1 MTENIVYENL
11 KNITLMGIVFLLST
25 LSLSFAQWEP
35 DVRLTTDGNGS
46 YTSYNNAWCIAA
58 SGDTLHV
65 VWHDDR
71 DTNEE
76 IYYKRSTDAGT
87 TWETDTRLTD
97 DPNWSSIPSVTVSGE
112 NVHVVWEDERDGNL
126 EIYYKRSTDGGA
138 SWETDFRLTDDIA
151 PQGQPSVAVSGSYVH
166 VVWGDFLMGG
176 SGIYYRRSTDEG
188 ATWETQVQICNAP
201 GFSFGSCIAV
211 SGSNVHVV
219 WGDSRHGW
227 TNNEIYYK
235 RSSDGGANWG
245 AETRLTDDDN
255 LSDGPSVAVLG
266 DNVYV
271 VWQDD
276 RDANEEI
283 YYKRSTD
290 GGTIWET
297 DTRLT
302 DDPDGSWYPSVAV
315 AGTNVHI
322 VWQDDRDA
330 NEEIYYK
337 RSTDGGTTWE
347 TDTRL
352 TDDSDGSQYPSIAV
366 SGTNIHVVWQDDRD
380 ANWEIYY
387 KRNPTGNPGI
397 DESFSGVIGIS
408 GYLKISPRPMRRNGV
423 IEYAVLEK
431 KSVSLVICDVSGRIV
446 KTLFEGERLPGCYS
460 VSWDGSDDFEQLL
473 PSGIYIC
480 ILKSGG
486 NRGTEKILIV
496 R

>member
-1 MTENIVYENL
+1 MHKKNVAKSL
-11 KNITLMGIVFLLST
+11 RNITLIGFVFLFST
-25 LSLSFAQWEP
+25 VSLSFAQWEP
-35 DVRLTTDGNGS
+35 DVRLTDDGNSS

-71 DTNEE
+71 DTNDE

-97 DPNWSSIPSVTVSGE
+97 EPNWSNVPSVAVLGE
-112 NVHVVWEDERDGNL
+112 KVHVVWEDERDGNL
-126 EIYYKRSTDGGA
+126 EVYYKRSTDGGT
-138 SWETDFRLTDDIA
+138 SWETDFRLTDNIE
-151 PQGQPSVAVSGSYVH
+151 PQGQPSIAVSGSYVH

-188 ATWETQVQICNAP
+188 ATWETEVQICNAP
-201 GFSFGSCIAV
+201 GFSFGSSVAV

-219 WGDSRHGW
+219 WGDSRHGF
-227 TNNEIYYK
+227 TNNEIYYR
-235 RSSDGGANWG
+235 RSTDGGVNWG
-245 AETRLTDDDN
+245 PETRLTDDDN
-255 LSDGPSVAVLG
+255 FSDGPSVAVSG
-266 DNVYV
+266 DNVHV
-271 VWQDD
+271 AWQDN

-283 YYKRSTD
+283 YYKRSID
-290 GGTIWET
+290 GGTNWGT

-302 DDPDGSWYPSVAV
+302 DDPNGSWFPSVAV
-315 AGTNVHI
+315 AGTNVHV
-322 VWQDDRDA
+322 VWQEDRDG

-352 TDDSDGSQYPSIAV
+352 TDDPNGSQYPSTAV
-366 SGTNIHVVWQDDRD
+366 AGTNVHVVWQDDRD
-380 ANWEIYY
+380 GNWEIYY

-397 DESFSGVIGIS
+397 EESFSVVPGIN
-408 GYLKISPRPMRRNGV
+408 GYLKAYPNPMRGSGV
-423 IEYAVLEK
+423 IKYEMPDK
-431 KSVSLVICDVSGRIV
+431 RDVSLRICDVSGRIV
-446 KTLFEGERLPGCYS
+446 KTFFEGERLPGTYS
-460 VSWDGSDDFEQLL
+460 VRWDGGDDYGRLL

-480 ILKSGG
+480 MLESDGDRK
-486 NRGTEKILIV
+486 TEKILLV

>member
-1 MTENIVYENL
+1 MFICREEVIVTENIVYENL

-126 EIYYKRSTDGGA
+126 EIYYKRSTDGGTT
-138 SWETDFRLTDDIA
+138 WETDFRLTDDIA
-151 PQGQPSVAVSGSYVH
+151 PQGQPSVAVSGSYVY

-201 GFSFGSCIAV
+201 GFSFGASVAV

-219 WGDSRHGW
+219 WGDSRHGF
-227 TNNEIYYK
+227 TNNEIYYR
-235 RSSDGGANWG
+235 RSSDGGVNWG
-245 AETRLTDDDN
+245 PEKRLTDDDN
-255 LSDGPSVAVLG
+255 FSDGPSVAVLG
-266 DNVYV
+266 DDIHV
-271 VWQDD
+271 
-276 RDANEEI
+276 
-283 YYKRSTD
+283 
-290 GGTIWET
+290 
-297 DTRLT
+297 
-302 DDPDGSWYPSVAV
+302 
-315 AGTNVHI
+315 

-352 TDDSDGSQYPSIAV
+352 TDDPDGSQYPSIAV
-366 SGTNIHVVWQDDRD
+366 AGTNVHVVWQDDRD
-380 ANWEIYY
+380 GNWEIYY

-397 DESFSGVIGIS
+397 DESFSGVLGID
-408 GYLKISPRPMRRNGV
+408 GYLKVSPRPMRRNGV

-431 KSVSLVICDVSGRIV
+431 KSVSLVICDMSGRIV
-446 KTLFEGERLPGCYS
+446 KTLFEGERLPGGYS

-480 ILKSGG
+480 ILESGG
-486 NRGTEKILIV
+486 NRRTEKILIV